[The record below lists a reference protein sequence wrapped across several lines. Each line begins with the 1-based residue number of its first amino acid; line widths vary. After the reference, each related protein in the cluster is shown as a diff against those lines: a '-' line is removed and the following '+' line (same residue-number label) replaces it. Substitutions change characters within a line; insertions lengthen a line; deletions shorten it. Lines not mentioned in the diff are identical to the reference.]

1 MNFLF
6 KSHRFSKS
14 LETSSSWFFFLTFL
28 TTGWYGFSYGFL
40 AVLNLFHQCSI
51 LICKNIHF
59 INVAPPPLHLYFVL

>member
-1 MNFLF
+1 
-6 KSHRFSKS
+6 
-14 LETSSSWFFFLTFL
+14 
-28 TTGWYGFSYGFL
+28 L